1 MAEGRRISGG
11 KTPWVFMSGHWRS
24 CFAAF
29 LLAGLSTSPAS
40 SNPFADLFSTTPKE
54 ATAPTPAQEGCLP
67 QPGKLTADGQRW
79 VYRSEGHRKCWFQ
92 TAKGVVGAVKK
103 PMDHHAVK
111 QRVTV
116 RERREAEFHKR
127 KVDADARAEVLRSAP
142 AEMSQPTPSAPELK
156 VADAAPIAAVGTSAP
171 APFAEF
177 RSQSTHARSSQA
189 APGQCGD
196 AQSVAVRQRYD

>member
-1 MAEGRRISGG
+1 M
-11 KTPWVFMSGHWRS
+11 
-24 CFAAF
+24 
-29 LLAGLSTSPAS
+29 
-40 SNPFADLFSTTPKE
+40 
-54 ATAPTPAQEGCLP
+54 P

-171 APFAEF
+171 APFAESAANQLTPDRPKPRLANAETLRASPSANDTIDSSVLPAIPVAF
-177 RSQSTHARSSQA
+177 RVAEAGDDERGWMATWLGVLLMALGLVSLLSSSLPKLVGLFSRSE
-189 APGQCGD
+189 
-196 AQSVAVRQRYD
+196 